1 MNFKSLAL
9 SAVVALSTLGGVAEA
24 STSPWLG
31 CGFQRPG
38 QQVRVINCRLI
49 SHSNWL
55 RVEWADGASDT
66 FTRTGRG
73 LVRDSRGGLWTV
85 EVDYSRG
92 AEWLNFKSLSTGT
105 IFVVREY

>member
-24 STSPWLG
+24 ATSPWLG

-38 QQVRVINCRLI
+38 QPVRVINCRMI
-49 SHSNWL
+49 VHSNWI

-66 FTRTGRG
+66 FTVDGST
-73 LVRDSRGGLWTV
+73 VARDSRGGLWKVTK
-85 EVDYSRG
+85 DYYRG
-92 AEWLNFKSLSTGT
+92 AEWLEFTSFSNGT
-105 IFVVREY
+105 VFAIREY